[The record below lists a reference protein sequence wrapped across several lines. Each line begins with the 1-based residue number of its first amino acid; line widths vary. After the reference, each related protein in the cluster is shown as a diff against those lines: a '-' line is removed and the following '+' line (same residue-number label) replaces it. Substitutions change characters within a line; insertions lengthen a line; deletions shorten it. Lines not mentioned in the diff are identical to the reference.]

1 MPDDSL
7 NSSQRPS
14 AGLIVVLLL
23 AAAHLPFVFVQCR
36 TLWSLE
42 HYQFF
47 PFSFVVFGWLF
58 QSRRVG
64 GVYCWDAICS
74 LLIVADVILLT
85 TGSLN
90 NSPLTVYTG
99 ALLLCLAVCR
109 ASADSGANRSL
120 SYLCL
125 LPLITL
131 RPPFAYDS
139 QVINWLQTVTT
150 RVGSRLLNEFGF
162 LHVREGNILEFPG
175 KRFLVQEAC
184 SGVQSLFAV
193 LFLAS
198 LIVCGYRRRFLH
210 AALVLLSAVGFAGL
224 MNVLRI
230 CAISV
235 AWDAYGKDLST
246 GWQHDVLGYIAL
258 VSAAFL
264 VFSADAFMNI
274 VFYPVPDTP
283 GSGVTLLYRN
293 PLIVFWNRVFR
304 VKQRSSMPKST
315 LRSLGIG
322 WQTTAI
328 IMSLAFSI
336 SSVVFQLRW
345 I

>member
-58 QSRRVG
+58 QSRRVV

-109 ASADSGANRSL
+109 ASADSGANLRCHTFAFCHSSHCVLRSHMTRRSL
-120 SYLCL
+120 TGC
-125 LPLITL
+125 
-131 RPPFAYDS
+131 RP
-139 QVINWLQTVTT
+139 
-150 RVGSRLLNEFGF
+150 
-162 LHVREGNILEFPG
+162 
-175 KRFLVQEAC
+175 
-184 SGVQSLFAV
+184 
-193 LFLAS
+193 
-198 LIVCGYRRRFLH
+198 
-210 AALVLLSAVGFAGL
+210 
-224 MNVLRI
+224 
-230 CAISV
+230 
-235 AWDAYGKDLST
+235 
-246 GWQHDVLGYIAL
+246 
-258 VSAAFL
+258 
-264 VFSADAFMNI
+264 
-274 VFYPVPDTP
+274 
-283 GSGVTLLYRN
+283 
-293 PLIVFWNRVFR
+293 
-304 VKQRSSMPKST
+304 
-315 LRSLGIG
+315 
-322 WQTTAI
+322 
-328 IMSLAFSI
+328 
-336 SSVVFQLRW
+336 
-345 I
+345 